1 MPIGQNLVIN
11 FDSTNTQGNA
21 QQYAFGDAPPPIPDS
36 VVLDPAGLDFYAGE
50 SADTKFANKTAHYV
64 VLQTNTPVQ
73 TSNRATFEFKVDDPW
88 LFQSAGSDFS
98 VELTTSPF
106 SPMHH
111 NLSFA
116 SNNFEFNAT
125 SEGSYIRNG
134 EHASAELDV
143 PHTALW
149 HRQNVICLGAYEAPS
164 RGLSFELGADNVT
177 VIPGFGGVID
187 PTNYDLNFQNDNA
200 VAPTNYDLNFA
211 PAEDVVIKSYSWDF
225 AAMFHGA
232 DFAVDLTTDRKVI
245 NNDGDVCGAP
255 TGFTVLQGVYHRE
268 SLPVGNTFDFTERP
282 VDNHLNFRFD
292 AVDGVCSFDMNF
304 MVMGNGSKVDTTLQS
319 VKNLNYDV
327 LLCPADTN
335 PELNI
340 DGHNFLFK
348 ADYLDK
354 DCNELI
360 VDMYHGSSST
370 AFIAKD
376 VEIKDVDPE
385 HGHNVDLDLS
395 ITVHPVPDAYN
406 GAYTVVNTFSTFPAA
421 LLDGD
426 AYGGHNVNADLL
438 TISIFR
444 DVDAYHG
451 GVVADIDLQTFL
463 APTFEAP
470 AYHGALNEITLLTE
484 PVIQID
490 DVPHG
495 TYTDLDFTTFPA
507 IELIADAYS
516 GATMDTVVIA
526 SVIIDSDS
534 YHGASGDA
542 DLTTFESSGFGDID
556 IYHGGSGEGDLA
568 YTPTLD
574 AEGYGGAEMPNVILN
589 VDPTLEA
596 EGFHG
601 AAADADFTRVQAPE
615 LEPVAHHGGA
625 GVFDIALTKALFP
638 RAYSGSAVAFEVD
651 DHPSIEL
658 DVQGYGGATGDVFEL
673 SETEFNSFASHG
685 ATLEDFNL
693 QVTVNFPVEP
703 IEHGSYAEGDE
714 IKRGA
719 TLDMDAYAGH
729 NGVTSNFQVPAGETI
744 LANAY
749 AGESLTPNLHAPV
762 HALLKPHPIV
772 ASQALYDGL
781 GGVGGINH
789 CYLNSE
795 DLDPRFNDN
804 VTRLGFD
811 PLNIEDRLNID
822 FTDYGDAPWNT
833 CNGGGMRFEWD
844 IQTNARLELQAY
856 AGESVHMFIPLEVMP
871 LIGVDVP
878 VDRLYEF
885 EYWAI
890 IERAVFELEE
900 IKYETTGAVWDHP
913 DDFVAFYE
921 AYFTAELTPTAFAP
935 MYHGAYAEAD
945 FVVPVYGW
953 KTAQRPFETGEHV
966 RLEFEP
972 VDYIRFCKGYIT
984 PNGNAVVFEFDG
996 ELDYDC
1002 SIFLAGFGST
1012 IPETVLSTIQ
1022 SFEPNSNYMGDW
1034 VSASLTTENPWAA
1047 FARMGS
1053 NVYATL
1059 TTDAVH
1065 EFEVVF
1071 SDGVYAQ
1078 TKFYEPPT
1086 DGYGGEHM
1094 AVDDLVV
1101 PGPGIRWVTK
1111 TQCLPNEYV
1120 PLTEDGDPDL
1130 SALEPDENGVVHV
1143 PTVPVEK
1150 LPFVANLLAE
1160 CITFVQTQDDE

>member
-11 FDSTNTQGNA
+11 FDSTKPQGNA

-36 VVLDPAGLDFYAGE
+36 EVLDPAGLDFYAGE
-50 SADTKFANKTAHYV
+50 AVNGKLANKTAHYV

-73 TSNRATFEFKVDDPW
+73 NSNRATFEFKVDDPL

-98 VELTTSPF
+98 VELTVAPF
-106 SPMHH
+106 SPLHH

-116 SNNFEFNAT
+116 SNDFEFNAT

-134 EHASAELDV
+134 ATAEADLEV
-143 PHTALW
+143 PHTPLW
-149 HRQNVICLGAYEAPS
+149 HRQNVICLGGYNAPTH
-164 RGLSFELGADNVT
+164 GLSFELGADNVT

-200 VAPTNYDLNFA
+200 IAPTNYDLNFA

-225 AAMFHGA
+225 AAMFHGI
-232 DFAVDLTTDRKVI
+232 DLAVELTTYRNVTG
-245 NNDGDVCGAP
+245 NDGDVCSEHS
-255 TGFTVLQGVYHRE
+255 GFTVVQDAYFVDK
-268 SLPVGNTFDFTERP
+268 LPVTGFNFDNRP
-282 VDNHLNFRFD
+282 VDNRLNFRFD
-292 AVDGVCSFDMNF
+292 DMEGVCDTDMLF
-304 MVMGNGSKVDTTLQS
+304 TPVTTATDVDTALQ
-319 VKNLNYDV
+319 VDKNLNYDV

-360 VDMYHGSSST
+360 VDMYHGAASS

-385 HGHNVDLDLS
+385 HGHNTEVDLS
-395 ITVHPVPDAYN
+395 INVQPDADAYH
-406 GAYTVVNTFSTFPAA
+406 GANTVVNVFSTFPAA

-426 AYGGHNVNADLL
+426 AYGGALTEFDLL
-438 TISIFR
+438 TTSIFR
-444 DVDAYHG
+444 DVDSYHG
-451 GVVADIDLQTFL
+451 ATAADFELQTFL

-470 AYHGALNEITLLTE
+470 AYHGALNEVTLLTE
-484 PVIQID
+484 PVIQIEN
-490 DVPHG
+490 VPHG
-495 TYTDLDFTTFPA
+495 TYTDLDFTTFPS
-507 IELIADAYS
+507 IEIEGDAYS
-516 GATMDTVVIA
+516 GATMDTVVLI
-526 SVIIDSDS
+526 SVLFDTNS
-534 YHGASGDA
+534 YHGLYADA
-542 DLTTFESSGFGDID
+542 DLETFESSGFGDID
-556 IYHGGSGEGDLA
+556 VFHGADGAGDLATTTTFEADGYHGGDGAGELSS
-568 YTPTLD
+568 TT
-574 AEGYGGAEMPNVILN
+574 
-589 VDPTLEA
+589 TLEA
-596 EGFHG
+596 EGYHG
-601 AAADADFTRVQAPE
+601 FTGAGDLTRVLPPE
-615 LEPVAHHGGA
+615 FEPVAHHGGS
-625 GVFDIALTKALFP
+625 GEVDIALTKALFP
-638 RAYSGSAVAFEVD
+638 RGYHGAAAD
-651 DHPSIEL
+651 ADLQDAPAIEL
-658 DVQGYGGATGDVFEL
+658 DIDGHHGAILEL
-673 SETEFNSFASHG
+673 DTLEETEFNTFAYHG

-703 IEHGSYAEGDE
+703 IEHGSYTEGDE

-749 AGESLTPNLHAPV
+749 GGESLTPNLHAPV
-762 HALLKPHPIV
+762 HAQLKLHPIV
-772 ASQALYDGL
+772 ASQAMYDGL

-789 CYLNSE
+789 CYISDR

-811 PLNIEDRLNID
+811 PLNITDRLNIAFD
-822 FTDYGDAPWNT
+822 DIGDDPWTT
-833 CNGGGMRFEWD
+833 CNAGGMRFEWD

-856 AGESVHMFIPLEVMP
+856 AGEAAEMFIPLEVMP

-878 VDRLYEF
+878 LDRLYDF
-885 EYWAI
+885 EYWAVI
-890 IERAVFELEE
+890 VREVFELEE
-900 IKYETTGAVWDHP
+900 IKYETTGTVWDHP

-921 AYFTAELTPTAFAP
+921 AYFSAELTPTAFAP
-935 MYHGAYAEAD
+935 MYHGAYAMTDLA
-945 FVVPVYGW
+945 VPVYGW
-953 KTAQRPFETGEHV
+953 KTAQRPFETGEHL

-1002 SIFLAGFGST
+1002 SIFLAGFGAST
-1012 IPETVLSTIQ
+1012 PETVLSTIQ
-1022 SFEPNSNYMGDW
+1022 SFPMRSNYSGEYAR
-1034 VSASLTTENPWAA
+1034 ASLTVQSFWTLY
-1047 FARMGS
+1047 ARGG
-1053 NVYATL
+1053 ARCTAQL
-1059 TTDAVH
+1059 FDEP
-1065 EFEVVF
+1065 EFEVVY
-1071 SDGVYAQ
+1071 SDGSYAQ
-1078 TKFYEPPT
+1078 AVFYEPPT
-1086 DGYGGEHM
+1086 LGYGGEHM

-1111 TQCLPNEYV
+1111 TQCLPNEYI
-1120 PLTEDGDPDL
+1120 PLTPDGDLDL
-1130 SALEPDENGVVHV
+1130 DALKPDENGVVHV
-1143 PTVPVEK
+1143 PNVPVEQ

-1160 CITFVQTQDDE
+1160 CITFVQSQDDE